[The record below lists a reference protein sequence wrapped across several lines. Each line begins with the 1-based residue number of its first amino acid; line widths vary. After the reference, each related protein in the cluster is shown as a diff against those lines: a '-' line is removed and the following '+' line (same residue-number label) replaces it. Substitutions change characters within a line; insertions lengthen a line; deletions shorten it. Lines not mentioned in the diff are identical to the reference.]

1 MTANMD
7 DKLNITVFSFINECP
22 NTLQQQE
29 AFLIINHQDNS
40 FAAVPATNVNDA
52 FDKYEQNDDWDML
65 CAYISTLFCLSEVRS
80 LDTLP
85 VKVEDMHRD
94 HIAMQYVISRA
105 NFLKGAE
112 MYRVSQ
118 DEQDIPPTVH

>member
-1 MTANMD
+1 MND
-7 DKLNITVFSFINECP
+7 QLNITVFSFINECP
-22 NTLQQQE
+22 NTLQQME
-29 AFLIINHQDNS
+29 AFLIVNHTDNT
-40 FAAVPATNVNDA
+40 FAAVPATNVNEA
-52 FDKYEQNDDWDML
+52 FDDYEQQDNWDILTM
-65 CAYISTLFCLSEVRS
+65 YISTLFCLSEVRS

-105 NFLKGAE
+105 DFLKGAE
-112 MYRVSQ
+112 KYKASQ